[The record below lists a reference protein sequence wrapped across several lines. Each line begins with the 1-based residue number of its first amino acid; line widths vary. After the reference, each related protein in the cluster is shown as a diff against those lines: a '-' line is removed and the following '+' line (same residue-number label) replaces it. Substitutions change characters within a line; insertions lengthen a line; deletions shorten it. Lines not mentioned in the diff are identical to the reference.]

1 MSDRP
6 FLATHAQRL
15 RASPVGRVAVPLV
28 LWGLFITYHYL
39 NISRFLSG
47 DNLNTPFMR
56 WGFTLKETLAAMLG
70 YYFFSWVVLPRW
82 LLQRRWL
89 LTVAGL
95 IAIYYSWALLAYAF
109 FTVADH
115 YGAIHRVGTNNYFYR
130 ILDKG
135 LWTGVFAWYGVSI
148 GLNDFCGVVMPPLV
162 VRFVQFLLVS
172 ANRSLRLQRENLNLE
187 ISFLKAQVNP
197 HFLFNTLNNLY
208 TLVVKQDARAPL
220 IVQHLTDLMHYTVY
234 ESNAPL
240 APLTQEITFL
250 TAYLELERLRY
261 GPKVRIDYRQTGEL
275 ASHRLTPL
283 LLFPFIENAFKHGI
297 DSSLEASWVEIEL
310 AVRGPRLHF
319 CVGNSY
325 SLQVPRREVGGVGLA
340 NVHKRLA
347 LHYAPTDYELTITQD
362 AATYTV
368 TLTLLLTCDAASQ
381 PPHLPIPAYSLH
393 A

>member
-6 FLATHAQRL
+6 FFATRAQRL
-15 RASPVGRVAVPLV
+15 GASPLGRLTVPLV

-39 NISRFLSG
+39 NISRFLG
-47 DNLNTPFMR
+47 EDDLNTPFMR

-95 IAIYYSWALLAYAF
+95 VAIYYCWALLAYAF

-115 YGAIHRVGTNNYFYR
+115 YGAIHRVGPNNYFYR

-240 APLTQEITFL
+240 APLTQEIAFL

-261 GPKVRIDYRQTGEL
+261 GPKVRIAYRQTGEL
-275 ASHRLTPL
+275 ASHQLTPL
-283 LLFPFIENAFKHGI
+283 VLFPFVENAFKHGV

-319 CVGNSY
+319 RVGNSY
-325 SLQVPRREVGGVGLA
+325 SPQAPRREVGGVGLA
-340 NVHKRLA
+340 NVRKRLA
-347 LHYAPTDYELTITQD
+347 LHYAPTEYDLTITQE
-362 AATYTV
+362 AATYSV
-368 TLTLLLTCDAASQ
+368 TLTLLLTSDAASQ
-381 PPHLPIPAYSLH
+381 PPRLPTPAYSLH